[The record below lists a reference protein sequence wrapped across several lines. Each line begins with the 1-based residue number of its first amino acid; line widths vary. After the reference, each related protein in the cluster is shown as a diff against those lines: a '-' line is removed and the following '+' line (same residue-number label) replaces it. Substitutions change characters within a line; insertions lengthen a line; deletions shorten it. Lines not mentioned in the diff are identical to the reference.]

1 MHFFLE
7 RRPLYFMLNA
17 LLELTPLSLAAAQA
31 IETPRYSAD
40 TPRERQLELV
50 RSAAPPEISG
60 KATLFILG
68 KKGSVVRK
76 KQQSARRVD
85 LDRRPPSTMPGGIQR
100 RILASE
106 AWEAL
111 NKTLKAIELAA
122 LSFPRDGPNW
132 KPDGN

>member
-76 KQQSARRVD
+76 KQRSARRVD
-85 LDRRPPSTMPGGIQR
+85 LDRRPPSAMP
-100 RILASE
+100 
-106 AWEAL
+106 
-111 NKTLKAIELAA
+111 
-122 LSFPRDGPNW
+122 
-132 KPDGN
+132 